1 MESNYNSEAVA
12 TPTTTSANVH
22 DSAHSSGSRL
32 SAERE
37 GSAENQSEIKT
48 EDVQGESG
56 VRLEGAGAIGSS
68 STQALQGPSGVCATS
83 TRHSFVRDSAET
95 GSSIKLCQT
104 EEVAVSEC
112 TVSQSDS
119 TEVLQKAERELE
131 EEVGQKDTERGEEV
145 EGGGLATVIEER
157 SDREE
162 TNKECEEGAASLEF
176 PAKENE
182 GNGDCVRRE
191 ALMAAPAEM
200 EKHTRRDDPPVGK
213 DKGTA
218 GRSPKVLSDDG
229 LSSGEVE
236 GGVRD
241 PDCTECGLVHP
252 DPTPDQL
259 LMYLHAVRYT
269 VSSIIPGE
277 HEGRVAFTCDYPAC
291 VCVCTGS

>member
-1 MESNYNSEAVA
+1 MSNYNSEAVA

-32 SAERE
+32 SAERG
-37 GSAENQSEIKT
+37 GSAENRSEIKT
-48 EDVQGESG
+48 EDTALQGRSG
-56 VRLEGAGAIGSS
+56 VRLEGAGTVGSS
-68 STQALQGPSGVCATS
+68 PTQALQGPSGVCATS
-83 TRHSFVRDSAET
+83 TRHSFVRDSAKT
-95 GSSIKLCQT
+95 GSSIKLCQS
-104 EEVAVSEC
+104 EEEAVSEC

-131 EEVGQKDTERGEEV
+131 EEVGQEDTERGEEV

-182 GNGDCVRRE
+182 GSGDCVRRE
-191 ALMAAPAEM
+191 VLMAAAAEM
-200 EKHTRRDDPPVGK
+200 EAHTRRDDPPVGK
-213 DKGTA
+213 VKGPA
-218 GRSPKVLSDDG
+218 GRWPEVLSDDG
-229 LSSGEVE
+229 LSSGVE

-269 VSSIIPGE
+269 VSI
-277 HEGRVAFTCDYPAC
+277 
-291 VCVCTGS
+291 